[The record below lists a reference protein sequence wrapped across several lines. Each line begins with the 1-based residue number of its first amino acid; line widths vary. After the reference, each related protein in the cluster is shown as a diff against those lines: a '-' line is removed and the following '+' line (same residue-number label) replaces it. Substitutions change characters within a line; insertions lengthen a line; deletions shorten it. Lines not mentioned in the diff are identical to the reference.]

1 MPLPE
6 VFTLVICP
14 YLASNSAFSGYRVS
28 KFETSE
34 LHKTV
39 KVTYLF
45 YPDSTL
51 VWHPHRYGSSI
62 FQGILPHVA

>member
-34 LHKTV
+34 LHKTI
-39 KVTYLF
+39 KATYFF
-45 YPDSTL
+45 YPESTV

>member
-1 MPLPE
+1 MSVPE
-6 VFTLVICP
+6 VSSAFIRPFLTP
-14 YLASNSAFSGYRVS
+14 NSAFSGYCVS

-34 LHKTV
+34 LHKTI
-39 KVTYLF
+39 KATYLF
-45 YPDSTL
+45 YPESTV